1 MSYRV
6 LLESTVNTHTID
18 SLFTFLEENL
28 PNVRSFKGCL
38 NVTVLFDDEKNMMIF
53 DEEWKSKADHQAYI
67 TFIESNGVLQE
78 LAGFLQGPPK
88 ISYYKKL
95 EL

>member
-6 LLESTVNTHTID
+6 LLESTVKTETID
-18 SLFTFLEENL
+18 SLFSFLEENL

-38 NVTVLFDDEKNMMIF
+38 NVTVLFDEAANQMMF
-53 DEEWKSKADHQAYI
+53 DEEWKSKQDHQAYMA
-67 TFIESNGVLQE
+67 FIASNGVLAG
-78 LAGFLQGPPK
+78 LADFLESPPK
-88 ISYYKKL
+88 ISYYQKM

>member
-6 LLESTVNTHTID
+6 ILESTANTETID
-18 SLFTFLEENL
+18 SLFPFLEENL

-38 NVTVLFDDEKNMMIF
+38 NVAVLFDKDTNQMVF
-53 DEEWKSKADHQAYI
+53 DEEWKSKEDHQAYI
-67 TFIESNGVLQE
+67 AFIESNGVLAD

-88 ISYYKKL
+88 ISYYEKL
-95 EL
+95 NI

>member
-6 LLESTVNTHTID
+6 LLESSAKSDSTD
-18 SLFTFLEENL
+18 SLFAFLGENL
-28 PNVRSFKGCL
+28 ANVRSFKGCL
-38 NVTVLFDDEKNMMIF
+38 NVTVLFDDETNKMIF
-53 DEEWKSKADHQAYI
+53 DEEWKSKADHKAYI
-67 TFIESNGVLQE
+67 AFIESNGVLQE
-78 LAGFLQGPPK
+78 LASFLQGPPK